1 MRRPGRKAL
10 NQNQSSFAAIAR
22 ILMISTVKNLWLAL
36 DVQERISRILKRIDF
51 FLISQTE
58 MLLTI
63 FRDLLANNRMQA
75 KVLHCEIEGR
85 GSTKFSYISPKIHN
99 FLTYPLT
106 QY

>member
-1 MRRPGRKAL
+1 
-10 NQNQSSFAAIAR
+10 
-22 ILMISTVKNLWLAL
+22 
-36 DVQERISRILKRIDF
+36 
-51 FLISQTE
+51 